1 MKLLT
6 KDTHVVHRRQIRV
19 GFNCDNRSGSILKI
33 IIGKTVRKKYFENMS
48 HLWPGSGTREH
59 GCEEHQLGKRGI
71 KQVFFRIRQE
81 VLEKGELI
89 RRVFTKTTFM

>member
-33 IIGKTVRKKYFENMS
+33 IIGKNCEKKNILKMCLTCGRAVAHAS
-48 HLWPGSGTREH
+48 TDAKSTN
-59 GCEEHQLGKRGI
+59 
-71 KQVFFRIRQE
+71 
-81 VLEKGELI
+81 
-89 RRVFTKTTFM
+89 

>member
-33 IIGKTVRKKYFENMS
+33 IIGKNCEKKIS
-48 HLWPGSGTREH
+48 
-59 GCEEHQLGKRGI
+59 
-71 KQVFFRIRQE
+71 
-81 VLEKGELI
+81 
-89 RRVFTKTTFM
+89 